1 MLRPSQWVLLVLVVL
16 AMLLGVAAMV
26 GGFPAFLA

>member
-1 MLRPSQWVLLVLVVL
+1 MLRPSQWVLLVLAVL
-16 AMLLGVAAMV
+16 ALLLGVAAMV